1 VLAIFGA
8 IFLTFLSRQ
17 QQELEEPDLTVL
29 EAEASLREKKL
40 SHRSRHSG
48 GALSFGSLSGLL
60 HKVEQGEEGAL
71 TASQHESLGDRS
83 LSKSERGR
91 LHEEAL
97 HKTGYAAV
105 ATSASV
111 GIGGGARAAEERDAT
126 TIAAALEEVE
136 VEGGEAAVAGAMAA
150 PPEREGNVLL
160 GLLLSGMAG
169 CIDGC
174 WSSLTLAAKLSGVD
188 NYVAASYFCLGLL
201 VPLTVLETAMYL
213 RNPPEWKGNLAR
225 VTVSDWCFVAL
236 SGFLNIAA
244 VSSVYASFFWR
255 QRWCRSVLIA
265 LSIWVVAPLCYFFM
279 LELRTRKE

>member
-1 VLAIFGA
+1 MFAGCLYCCAMYLTRLLVTRWILCARVRSCACPLVIGVLAIFAA
-8 IFLTFLSRQ
+8 IILTFLSRQ
-17 QQELEEPDLTVL
+17 QQEHEEPDLTIL

-40 SHRSRHSG
+40 SHRGRHSG

-71 TASQHESLGDRS
+71 TASQHEILGDRS

-97 HKTGYAAV
+97 SKTGYAAV
-105 ATSASV
+105 ATSSSV
-111 GIGGGARAAEERDAT
+111 GIGGGARAAEERDAS
-126 TIAAALEEVE
+126 IAAAME
-136 VEGGEAAVAGAMAA
+136 VEGGEEAGRDMLA
-150 PPEREGNVLL
+150 PPQKEGNVLL

-169 CIDGC
+169 CTDGC

-188 NYVAASYFCLGLL
+188 NYVAASYFCIGLL

-213 RNPPEWKGNLAR
+213 RNPGEWKENLAR
-225 VTVSDWCFVAL
+225 VTLSDWCFVAL

-244 VSSVYASFFWR
+244 VRATYS
-255 QRWCRSVLIA
+255 
-265 LSIWVVAPLCYFFM
+265 
-279 LELRTRKE
+279 

>member
-1 VLAIFGA
+1 MASMKAYIHALVCSDCSTTGVLAIFGA

-17 QQELEEPDLTVL
+17 QQQQESDDLTVL
-29 EAEASLREKKL
+29 EAEASLREKTL

-60 HKVEQGEEGAL
+60 HKVEQGEERAL
-71 TASQHESLGDRS
+71 TASQHEILGDRS

-111 GIGGGARAAEERDAT
+111 GIGGGARAADERDAT
-126 TIAAALEEVE
+126 TVAAALEVK
-136 VEGGEAAVAGAMAA
+136 GGEAAAGAMAA

-201 VPLTVLETAMYL
+201 VPLAGLETAMYL
-213 RNPPEWKGNLAR
+213 RNPSEWKGNLSR
-225 VTVSDWCFVAL
+225 VTLSDWCFVAL

-244 VSSVYASFFWR
+244 VRSVYISFFWR
-255 QRWCRSVLIA
+255 QWG
-265 LSIWVVAPLCYFFM
+265 
-279 LELRTRKE
+279 